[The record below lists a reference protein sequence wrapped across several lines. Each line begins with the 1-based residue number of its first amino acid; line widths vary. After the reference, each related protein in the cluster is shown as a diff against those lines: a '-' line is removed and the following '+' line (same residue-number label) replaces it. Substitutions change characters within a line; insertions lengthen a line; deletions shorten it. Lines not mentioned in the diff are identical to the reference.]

1 MNRAA
6 QALGRLGGR
15 KTSEA
20 KAAAA
25 RENGKRGG
33 RPKKKT
39 NQASHRPEQ
48 RNRRRDG
55 LAAGHGY
62 RAGHSEAQRSS

>member
-6 QALGRLGGR
+6 QSLGRLGGR
-15 KTSEA
+15 KTSEV

-25 RENGKRGG
+25 RANGKRGG

-39 NQASHRPEQ
+39 TYVVPTAA
-48 RNRRRDG
+48 
-55 LAAGHGY
+55 LANLV
-62 RAGHSEAQRSS
+62 EFRSKRTEER